1 MRSWSRAERSRRHT
15 IGFVPTMGYFH
26 EGHLRLV
33 DRARELADRVVVS
46 IFITPLHFGPHEDL
60 ARYPRDL
67 PRDRQ
72 LAEARGVDCVFVP
85 ETAAMYPAEPLVRVV
100 PGPVADTLEGM
111 ARPGHF
117 ARVLTVV
124 AKLFDIVEPDPADVW
139 HQEFLPGV
147 VLHAHVPEL

>member
-46 IFITPLHFGPHEDL
+46 IFVNPLQFGPGEDL

-67 PRDRQ
+67 PRDRT
-72 LAEARGVDCVFVP
+72 LAEARGVDCLFVP
-85 ETAAMYPAEPLVRVV
+85 DATAIYPPPGRFSALWFPPPL
-100 PGPVADTLEGM
+100 PTP
-111 ARPGHF
+111 
-117 ARVLTVV
+117 
-124 AKLFDIVEPDPADVW
+124 
-139 HQEFLPGV
+139 
-147 VLHAHVPEL
+147 

>member
-15 IGFVPTMGYFH
+15 IGFVPTMGYLH

-46 IFITPLHFGPHEDL
+46 IFVNPTQFGVHEDL

-67 PRDRQ
+67 PRD
-72 LAEARGVDCVFVP
+72 LALLEAERVGLVFAP
-85 ETAAMYPAEPLVRVV
+85 PAEEMYHAPTTTVN
-100 PGPVADTLEGM
+100 PGPLGELLEGA

-117 ARVLTVV
+117 QGVATVV
-124 AKLFDIVEPDPADVW
+124 CKLFNIVT
-139 HQEFLPGV
+139 
-147 VLHAHVPEL
+147 

>member
-46 IFITPLHFGPHEDL
+46 IFVNPLQFGPGEDL

-67 PRDRQ
+67 PRDRR
-72 LAEARGVDCVFVP
+72 LAEARGVDCLFVP
-85 ETAAMYPAEPLVRVV
+85 DALALFPP
-100 PGPVADTLEGM
+100 PGAPRFRLSPGSAPDTLNAG
-111 ARPGHF
+111 A
-117 ARVLTVV
+117 
-124 AKLFDIVEPDPADVW
+124 
-139 HQEFLPGV
+139 LPC
-147 VLHAHVPEL
+147 